1 MNNNLIADVN
11 IPIIDFMI
19 DAILKEKALLAI
31 KKLQGFELS
40 SEQIECIDALFRAF
54 NKFGIIRKRQMAY
67 ILATAYH
74 EAARKEKLGDDRIV
88 FRRIVCVEE
97 IGKGKGKRYGKKI
110 KYSGK
115 PYSFPDKIY
124 FGRGLVQITWYELYE
139 RLGKKLGLDLINY
152 PEIALTPNV
161 AAEIAVLGMRD
172 GLFTGVGLEKYIND
186 SKTDTINARR
196 IINLLDSAETIQKYY
211 KEIYSFLSK

>member
-74 EAARKEKLGDDRIV
+74 EAARKEKSGDRIV

-172 GLFTGVGLEKYIND
+172 GLFTGVSLEKYFND
-186 SKTDTINARR
+186 TKTDPINARK
-196 IINLLDSAETIQKYY
+196 IINSLDNAKNIEKYY
-211 KEIYSFLSK
+211 KFIISYL